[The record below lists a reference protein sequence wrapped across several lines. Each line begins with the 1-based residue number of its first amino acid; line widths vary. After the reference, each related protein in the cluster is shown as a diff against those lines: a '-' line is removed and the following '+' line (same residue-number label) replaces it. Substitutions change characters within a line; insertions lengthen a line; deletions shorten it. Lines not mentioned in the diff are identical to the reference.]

1 MTDSAKQKSEAVEAA
16 ATPDDGDTQPSQP
29 TDTRAMRRAAKAAEK
44 ARRAQEKADR
54 ARAEALAAV
63 RASGFEVVD
72 DDRHAESST
81 TTPARRDSDPDDT
94 RTVDTVEAGD
104 EESRESAAS
113 SLERRRGQRSEERS
127 ATDSVAEG
135 NARVAMG
142 LAIAAVILLCIAVGM
157 GFAAAGQNE
166 VKADEQHQTDA
177 PHQAATAA
185 RDIITSMFTYDYENV
200 DRQLDAVEP
209 QLTGPAADEYRAET
223 RTQLSSVAKSEQINA
238 YATVAAVGV
247 EQVIDPDHVITLVM
261 LNQMTSTKDQP
272 EAQATA
278 SRLRVSM
285 DRIVENGQDVWR
297 VSEIEVL

>member
-16 ATPDDGDTQPSQP
+16 AAPDDGDTQPSQP

-72 DDRHAESST
+72 DDSHAESST
-81 TTPARRDSDPDDT
+81 TAPARRDSDPDDT
-94 RTVDTVEAGD
+94 RTVDAGD
-104 EESRESAAS
+104 EESRDSTAS
-113 SLERRRGQRSEERS
+113 SLKRRRGQRSEERS
-127 ATDSVAEG
+127 STDSVAAG

-247 EQVIDPDHVITLVM
+247 EQVVDPDHVITLVM